1 MSSWDEFNEMELPS
15 KVAFYSNLNISNIS
29 NRDYSHAKKVSKG
42 FRMKNFGIYQDLY
55 LKTNVILPSN
65 VFKAFRFTCLK
76 HFSLDPTLFYMSPG
90 LALFRLGSF
99 GTI

>member
-1 MSSWDEFNEMELPS
+1 MSSWDEFNEMKLPS

-29 NRDYSHAKKVSKG
+29 NRDYSHAQKVSKG
-42 FRMKNFGIYQDLY
+42 FGMKNFGIYQDLY